1 MTTKEKTG
9 NQANTTTVTIPR
21 EIIERA
27 VKDGKFVLLKDEKQK
42 KELVNSITKH
52 IVDPGG
58 LLGDRDVKNFARLR
72 TVDYRGKKEKE
83 KEKEKE
89 NLDELDKYINTGK
102 WTMSL
107 DSKTE
112 SEKSEL
118 FHYYNTFHTLHIKDL
133 SSRAYRENS
142 ERSDNAI
149 AAKLDKLKGKMKNK
163 KRRSMVVINFR
174 GKVPCEFEEE
184 FRGKYEE
191 IGLSTQK
198 DHSDKI
204 PDKEL
209 KRLFT
214 EVRKKNPSKM
224 FNLGHLFTEVSR
236 KTKKIDPKGKGLTP
250 SAVKTKYYELFPKKT
265 TRV

>member
-1 MTTKEKTG
+1 MTTKEKFG
-9 NQANTTTVTIPR
+9 NQANTTTVTIPG

-52 IVDPGG
+52 IVDPGD
-58 LLGDRDVKNFARLR
+58 LLDDRDIKNFARLR
-72 TVDYRGKKEKE
+72 TVDYRGK

-102 WTMSL
+102 WTMTL

-133 SSRAYRENS
+133 SSGAYKENS
-142 ERSDNAI
+142 KRSDNAI
-149 AAKLDKLKGKMKNK
+149 AAKLNKLKSKMKDK
-163 KRRSMVVINFR
+163 KRRSVVVINFR

-184 FRGKYEE
+184 FQGEYEE

-209 KRLFT
+209 KRLFVEYT
-214 EVRKKNPSKM
+214 AP
-224 FNLGHLFTEVSR
+224 
-236 KTKKIDPKGKGLTP
+236 
-250 SAVKTKYYELFPKKT
+250 Y
-265 TRV
+265 

>member
-1 MTTKEKTG
+1 MTTKEKFG

-27 VKDGKFVLLKDEKQK
+27 VKDGKFVLLKDEKRK
-42 KELVNSITKH
+42 KELVNSIAKH
-52 IVDPGG
+52 IVDPGD
-58 LLGDRDVKNFARLR
+58 LLDDRDVKNFARLR
-72 TVDYRGKKEKE
+72 TVDYRGKEEKE
-83 KEKEKE
+83 II
-89 NLDELDKYINTGK
+89 DELDKYVNTGK
-102 WTMSL
+102 WTISL
-107 DSKTE
+107 NSKTE
-112 SEKSEL
+112 NEKSEL

-133 SSRAYRENS
+133 SSRAYKENS

-149 AAKLDKLKGKMKNK
+149 AAKLNKLKSKMKDK

-224 FNLGHLFTEVSR
+224 FNLRHLFAEVSG
-236 KTKKIDPKGKGLTP
+236 KTKKIDPRGKGLTP

>member
-1 MTTKEKTG
+1 MTTKEKSG

-27 VKDGKFVLLKDEKQK
+27 VKDGKFVLLRDEKQK
-42 KELVNSITKH
+42 KELVNSITKL
-52 IVDPGG
+52 IVDPGD
-58 LLGDRDVKNFARLR
+58 LLNDRDVKNFARLR
-72 TVDYRGKKEKE
+72 TVDYQGK
-83 KEKEKE
+83 KEKE

-133 SSRAYRENS
+133 SSRAYKENS

-149 AAKLDKLKGKMKNK
+149 AAKLNKLKGKMKNK

-209 KRLFT
+209 KRLFI
-214 EVRKKNPSKM
+214 EVRKKNPSTV
-224 FNLGHLFTEVSR
+224 FNLRHLFAEVSR
-236 KTKKIDPKGKGLTP
+236 KTKKIDLKGKGLTL

>member
-42 KELVNSITKH
+42 KELINSITKH
-52 IVDPGG
+52 IVDPGD
-58 LLGDRDVKNFARLR
+58 LLDDRDVKNFARSR
-72 TVDYRGKKEKE
+72 TVDYQGKEEKE
-83 KEKEKE
+83 IT
-89 NLDELDKYINTGK
+89 NELDKYINTGK

-133 SSRAYRENS
+133 SSRAYKENS

-149 AAKLDKLKGKMKNK
+149 AAKLDKLKGKMKDK

-191 IGLSTQK
+191 IGPSTQK

-214 EVRKKNPSKM
+214 EVRKKSPSKM
-224 FNLGHLFTEVSR
+224 FNLGHLFAEVSR

>member
-1 MTTKEKTG
+1 MTTKEKSG
-9 NQANTTTVTIPR
+9 NQANTTGVTTPR
-21 EIIERA
+21 ETIERA
-27 VKDGKFVLLKDEKQK
+27 VKGGKFVLLRDEKQK

-52 IVDPGG
+52 IVDPGN
-58 LLGDRDVKNFARLR
+58 LLGKRDFKNFARLR
-72 TVDYRGKKEKE
+72 TVDYRGKEEKE
-83 KEKEKE
+83 IT
-89 NLDELDKYINTGK
+89 DELDKYVNTGK

-107 DSKTE
+107 NSKTE
-112 SEKSEL
+112 GEKSEL

-133 SSRAYRENS
+133 SSRAFRENS

-149 AAKLDKLKGKMKNK
+149 AAKLNKLKSKMKDK
-163 KRRSMVVINFR
+163 KRRSVVVINFS

-209 KRLFT
+209 KRLFI
-214 EVRKKNPSKM
+214 EVRKKNPSKR
-224 FNLGHLFTEVSR
+224 FNLGHLFAEVSR

-250 SAVKTKYYELFPKKT
+250 SAVKTRYYELFPKKT

>member
-1 MTTKEKTG
+1 MTTKEKFG
-9 NQANTTTVTIPR
+9 NQANTTGVTIPR

-27 VKDGKFVLLKDEKQK
+27 VRDGKFVLLKDEKQK
-42 KELVNSITKH
+42 EELVNSITKL
-52 IVDPGG
+52 IVDPGN
-58 LLGDRDVKNFARLR
+58 LLGNRDFKNFARLR
-72 TVDYRGKKEKE
+72 TVDYRGKEEK
-83 KEKEKE
+83 K
-89 NLDELDKYINTGK
+89 NTDELDKYVNTGK

-112 SEKSEL
+112 GEKSEL

-149 AAKLDKLKGKMKNK
+149 AAKLNKLKGKMKDK
-163 KRRSMVVINFR
+163 KRRSMVVINFI

-209 KRLFT
+209 KRLFI
-214 EVRKKNPSKM
+214 EVRKKNPSTV
-224 FNLGHLFTEVSR
+224 FNLRHLFAEVSG
-236 KTKKIDPKGKGLTP
+236 KTKKIDPEGKGLTP